1 LPTQPDIQTFTAH
14 NRLTISRP
22 FIFFAEG
29 GITVLFGI
37 LTIFFFPHTPG
48 DCKFLTKDEIYAA
61 TYRMKLD
68 SHGAISTS
76 DVRQEKF
83 SWHWVKLALNL
94 NTILLSIDFF
104 AVITPIYSFSL
115 FLPTIISA
123 MGYSKVNANL
133 LSVPPNAA
141 AFITVIAVTYLSDKY
156 KRRGIFMLGGATIS
170 IIGYVMLISSARPL
184 TQYGGTFLVGAG
196 IFPTAPIVMGW
207 LANNTGPHYVRATA
221 TGFQI
226 AFANCAAF
234 IATFTYISTDAPRY
248 VNANSYLKCFGIE
261 C

>member
-1 LPTQPDIQTFTAH
+1 
-14 NRLTISRP
+14 
-22 FIFFAEG
+22 
-29 GITVLFGI
+29 
-37 LTIFFFPHTPG
+37 
-48 DCKFLTKDEIYAA
+48 
-61 TYRMKLD
+61 MKLD
-68 SHGAISTS
+68 AHGATS
-76 DVRQEKF
+76 ASNVKEEKF

-104 AVITPIYSFSL
+104 TVITPIYSFSL

-123 MGYSKVNANL
+123 MGYTKVNANL
-133 LSVPPNAA
+133 MSVPPNVA
-141 AFITVIAVTYLSDKY
+141 AFLTVILVTYLSDKY
-156 KRRGIFMLGGATIS
+156 KRRGVFMLSGATLS
-170 IIGYVMLISSARPL
+170 IVGYIMLISSARPL

-248 VNANSYLKCFGIE
+248 LHTTPFSPNTTGMQADILEIHYRPRDQYWRLGSLSCSHLDHNGLLQAGKCKA
-261 C
+261 

>member
-1 LPTQPDIQTFTAH
+1 
-14 NRLTISRP
+14 
-22 FIFFAEG
+22 
-29 GITVLFGI
+29 
-37 LTIFFFPHTPG
+37 
-48 DCKFLTKDEIYAA
+48 
-61 TYRMKLD
+61 MKLD
-68 SHGAISTS
+68 AHGATSTS
-76 DVRQEKF
+76 DVKQEKF

-133 LSVPPNAA
+133 LSVPPNAV
-141 AFITVIAVTYLSDKY
+141 AFITVIVITYLSDKY
-156 KRRGIFMLGGATIS
+156 KRRGVFMLGGATLAIV
-170 IIGYVMLISSARPL
+170 GYIMLISSARPL
-184 TQYGGTFLVGAG
+184 AQYGGTFLVGAG

-207 LANNTGPHYVRATA
+207 LANNTGPHYARATA

-234 IATFTYISTDAPRY
+234 IATFTYIATDAPRHVY
-248 VNANSYLKCFGIE
+248 ADFFSGNAMGLHADMLQLYYWPLDKYWRLDSLSRGHLDHDALLQVGKRHA
-261 C
+261 